1 MPTLFPDNYEKANI
15 AKRKKLARNLK
26 LKNGLS
32 ALDIALHA
40 HDIFDYLTGYGVEKR
55 NSAFVSLFQYAAEAL
70 GVPYEIIEEAFFT
83 QTPLSEEELFAVSY
97 LFNPNAKIIDK
108 QDLPIVPIT
117 IDFYSMC
124 LSLFDELPASFWKD
138 YVKAEALLPETKLD
152 AYDLEKLLQAFVQQV
167 WLKTKDSIGKAEGNE
182 IEKARQMFLA
192 YFYRNDQ
199 KYYRKE
205 TQDML
210 LGLLENKLAEQVEED
225 FIIDAHLQKL
235 LDEGDSNSI
244 CAYVIDHL
252 SDWLDEKNYQRFLR
266 SIPKTKNLSLMNQ
279 LLLLYQRAEAVES
292 KEVHDWIRENRT
304 LKNNAEPVFLFGGN
318 QQKVNSETGEILKE
332 KQTQLTQITHA
343 PIVPYFEKT
352 ETQGKEETKK
362 IETSPKEVFAILEKI
377 ANRTIVFEER
387 EESVLEDHTIRI
399 KANQGEE
406 QTLADLIVCLL
417 EKEKQSSEEIIRFEN
432 ESIASI
438 VMTVFCFK
446 PLPLNLSLLTQLRS
460 MNNGKVK
467 LQQLFTDLIV
477 RSDNFLQ
484 KIAAHMYE
492 KETELVRPTLEEEIR
507 RARELQSRAMENVA
521 TDKANKKEERSEEEY
536 NLADTL
542 EKLKGNSESS
552 EDDKTD

>member
-199 KYYRKE
+199 KFYRKE

-210 LGLLENKLAEQVEED
+210 LGLLENKIAEQVEEA
-225 FIIDAHLQKL
+225 FVIDDHFQKL

-252 SDWLDEKNYQRFLR
+252 TDWTDEKNYLRFLR

-332 KQTQLTQITHA
+332 KQTLLTPITHA

-362 IETSPKEVFAILEKI
+362 IETSPKEVFAILEKS
-377 ANRTIVFEER
+377 ANQTIVFEER
-387 EESVLEDHTIRI
+387 EESILEEHTIRI
-399 KANQGEE
+399 KSNQGEE

-417 EKEKQSSEEIIRFEN
+417 EKEKRSSEEIIRFEN

-438 VMTVFCFK
+438 VMTVFCFN

-477 RSDNFLQ
+477 RSDTFLQ

-521 TDKANKKEERSEEEY
+521 TDKANKKEERSEEDY

>member
-199 KYYRKE
+199 KFYRKE

-210 LGLLENKLAEQVEED
+210 LGLLENKIAEQVEEA
-225 FIIDAHLQKL
+225 FVIDDHFQKL

-252 SDWLDEKNYQRFLR
+252 TDWTDEKNYLRFLR

-332 KQTQLTQITHA
+332 KQTLLTPITHA

-362 IETSPKEVFAILEKI
+362 IETSPKEVFAILEKS
-377 ANRTIVFEER
+377 ANQTIVFEER
-387 EESVLEDHTIRI
+387 EESILEEHTIRI
-399 KANQGEE
+399 KSNQGEE
-406 QTLADLIVCLL
+406 QTLADLIICLL
-417 EKEKQSSEEIIRFEN
+417 EKEKRSVDDIIRFEN

-438 VMTVFCFK
+438 VMIVFGFN
-446 PLPLNLSLLTQLRS
+446 PVPLNLSLLTQLRS

-477 RSDNFLQ
+477 RSDTFLQ

-492 KETELVRPTLEEEIR
+492 KEIEQVRPTLEEEIK
-507 RARELQSRAMENVA
+507 RARELQSRAMDNVA
-521 TDKANKKEERSEEEY
+521 TDKANKKEERSEEDY

>member
-199 KYYRKE
+199 KFYRKE

-210 LGLLENKLAEQVEED
+210 LGLLENKIAEQVEEA
-225 FIIDAHLQKL
+225 FVIDDHFQKL

-252 SDWLDEKNYQRFLR
+252 TDWTDEKNYLRFLR

-332 KQTQLTQITHA
+332 KQTLLTPITHA

-362 IETSPKEVFAILEKI
+362 IETSPKEVFAILEKS
-377 ANRTIVFEER
+377 ANQTIVFEER
-387 EESVLEDHTIRI
+387 EESILEEHTIRI
-399 KANQGEE
+399 KSNQGEE

-417 EKEKQSSEEIIRFEN
+417 EKEKRSSEEIIRFEN

-438 VMTVFCFK
+438 VMIVFGFN
-446 PLPLNLSLLTQLRS
+446 PVPLNLSLLTQLRS

-477 RSDNFLQ
+477 RSDTFLQ

-492 KETELVRPTLEEEIR
+492 KETDSVRPTLEEEIK
-507 RARELQSRAMENVA
+507 RARELQSRAMDNVA
-521 TDKANKKEERSEEEY
+521 TDKANKKEERSEKEY

>member
-70 GVPYEIIEEAFFT
+70 GVSYEIIEEAFFT

-199 KYYRKE
+199 KFYRKE

-210 LGLLENKLAEQVEED
+210 LGLLENKIAEQVEEA
-225 FIIDAHLQKL
+225 FVIDDHFQKL

-252 SDWLDEKNYQRFLR
+252 TDWTDEKNYLRFLR

-279 LLLLYQRAEAVES
+279 LLLLFQRAEAVES

-332 KQTQLTQITHA
+332 KQTLLTPITHA

-387 EESVLEDHTIRI
+387 EKSILEEHTIRI
-399 KANQGEE
+399 KSNQGEE

-417 EKEKQSSEEIIRFEN
+417 EKEKRSSEEIIRFEN

-438 VMTVFCFK
+438 VMTVFCFN

-477 RSDNFLQ
+477 RSDTFLQ

>member
-332 KQTQLTQITHA
+332 KQTLLTPITHA

-362 IETSPKEVFAILEKI
+362 IETSPKEVFAILEKS
-377 ANRTIVFEER
+377 ANQTIVFEER
-387 EESVLEDHTIRI
+387 EESILEEHTIRI
-399 KANQGEE
+399 KSNQGEE

-417 EKEKQSSEEIIRFEN
+417 EKEKRSSEEIIRFEN

-438 VMTVFCFK
+438 VMTVFCFN

-477 RSDNFLQ
+477 RSDTFLQ

-521 TDKANKKEERSEEEY
+521 TDKANKKEERSEEDY

>member
-1 MPTLFPDNYEKANI
+1 M
-15 AKRKKLARNLK
+15 ARNLK
-26 LKNGLS
+26 LKNELS

-40 HDIFDYLTGYGVEKR
+40 HDIFAYLTGHGVEKR

-210 LGLLENKLAEQVEED
+210 LGLLENKLAEQEED
-225 FIIDAHLQKL
+225 FIIDAHLQNL

-252 SDWLDEKNYQRFLR
+252 TDWTDEKNYLRFLR
-266 SIPKTKNLSLMNQ
+266 SIPKTKNLSLVNQ

-332 KQTQLTQITHA
+332 KQTLLTPITHA

-362 IETSPKEVFAILEKI
+362 VETSPKEVFAILEKS
-377 ANRTIVFEER
+377 ANQTIVFEER
-387 EESVLEDHTIRI
+387 EESILEEHTIRI
-399 KANQGEE
+399 KSNQGEE
-406 QTLADLIVCLL
+406 QTLADLIICLL
-417 EKEKQSSEEIIRFEN
+417 EKEKRSVDDIIRFEN

-438 VMTVFCFK
+438 VMIVFGFN
-446 PLPLNLSLLTQLRS
+446 PVPLNLSLLTQLRS

-477 RSDNFLQ
+477 RSDQILQ
-484 KIAAHMYE
+484 NIAAHMYE
-492 KETELVRPTLEEEIR
+492 KETDSVRPTLEEEIK
-507 RARELQSRAMENVA
+507 RARELQSRAMENVV

>member
-1 MPTLFPDNYEKANI
+1 MSTLFPDNYEKANI

-26 LKNGLS
+26 LKNGFS

-167 WLKTKDSIGKAEGNE
+167 WLKTKDRIGKAEGNE

-279 LLLLYQRAEAVES
+279 LMLLYQRAEAVES

-387 EESVLEDHTIRI
+387 EKSILEEHTIRV
-399 KANQGEE
+399 KSNQGEE
-406 QTLADLIVCLL
+406 QTLADLIICLL
-417 EKEKQSSEEIIRFEN
+417 EKEKRSVEDIIRFEN

-438 VMTVFCFK
+438 VMIVFGFN
-446 PLPLNLSLLTQLRS
+446 PVPLNLSLLTQLRS

-477 RSDNFLQ
+477 RSETFLQ

-492 KETELVRPTLEEEIR
+492 KENEPVRPTLEEEIR
-507 RARELQSRAMENVA
+507 RARELQSRAMDNVA
-521 TDKANKKEERSEEEY
+521 TDKANKKEEQSEEEY

>member
-1 MPTLFPDNYEKANI
+1 MSTLFPDNYEKANI

-26 LKNGLS
+26 LKNGFS

-40 HDIFDYLTGYGVEKR
+40 HDIFDYLKGYGVEKR

-117 IDFYSMC
+117 IDFYSLC

-167 WLKTKDSIGKAEGNE
+167 WLKTKDRIGKAEGNE

-279 LLLLYQRAEAVES
+279 LMLLYQRAEAVES

-387 EESVLEDHTIRI
+387 EKSILEEHTIRV
-399 KANQGEE
+399 KSNQGEE
-406 QTLADLIVCLL
+406 QTLADLIICLL
-417 EKEKQSSEEIIRFEN
+417 EKEKRSVDDIIRFEN

-438 VMTVFCFK
+438 VMIVFGFN
-446 PLPLNLSLLTQLRS
+446 PVPLNLSLLTQLRS

-477 RSDNFLQ
+477 RSETFLQ

-492 KETELVRPTLEEEIR
+492 KENEPVRPTLEEEIR
-507 RARELQSRAMENVA
+507 RARELQSRAMDNVA
-521 TDKANKKEERSEEEY
+521 TDKANKKEEQSEEEY